1 VSRRI
6 AWFFFRVATP
16 RRHVA
21 RACTTK
27 QEEERHHVLLYCLPE
42 AIQHLVMRSA
52 KSELNVLSIPDTRV
66 ELFGLTSAKGTL
78 LNGKQGRTVGVANGT
93 EQTVTRIKIILD
105 EAEESNQYLHI
116 KPENLKVMSS
126 FPSSS
131 SASKPPQDNKDE
143 KNKGYRGICGLT
155 KKRDE
160 ELEDLELQGEAK
172 SEANWR
178 KRTGQTKDGTRAE
191 EERKKIM
198 KRYAKGIYPKNQQE
212 AQALHQ
218 LGVACATGNLSE
230 TKRLVLQERVNPNME
245 IMDGMFP
252 LLLAC
257 QGVNYHVGAIKC
269 ILWLV
274 QHGGANPWL
283 ISFRDATPNN
293 SLPGRTGVLRQTAM
307 FRAVVDGTLP
317 LVKMFVEVIGP
328 VSILWE
334 FRDDTDKNAL
344 HYAVEHGCLNV
355 VKYLVKI
362 LVQHGKLRE
371 VVANQTMNGL
381 NCIHV
386 GCSNGRTDA
395 LALFYRA
402 LKKKQQQRRN
412 QEGKKPTVDCLF
424 FQKDDGDIEP
434 LHYAI
439 MRGHQDT
446 VRKMLAWGVPRL
458 GLMGETEAMLAGMAR
473 VDPTSRYHNKKV
485 PAQNNINAAASKHSY
500 LEIASMLDRRSCDH
514 CNKSSKKAL
523 QVCSRCKIRR
533 YCSSKCQTESW
544 KVGGH
549 KKECKQIQAKR
560 KEAEKKGSKA
570 LKDFREMYQYESLL
584 KGLTQLRAA
593 GLLGQDKR

>member
-1 VSRRI
+1 M
-6 AWFFFRVATP
+6 T
-16 RRHVA
+16 
-21 RACTTK
+21 
-27 QEEERHHVLLYCLPE
+27 
-42 AIQHLVMRSA
+42 SA
-52 KSELNVLSIPDTRV
+52 KSELNLLSIPDTRV

-78 LNGKQGRTVGVANGT
+78 LNGKQGRTVGAAADGT

-116 KPENLKVMSS
+116 KPENLKLISS
-126 FPSSS
+126 SPSSS
-131 SASKPPQDNKDE
+131 SASTPHKDE
-143 KNKGYRGICGLT
+143 GKKGYRGIHGLT

-160 ELEDLELQGEAK
+160 ELEYMELQGEAK

-178 KRTGQTKDGTRAE
+178 RRTGQAKDGTRAE

-212 AQALHQ
+212 AQALYQ
-218 LGVACATGNLSE
+218 LGVACASGNLPE
-230 TKRLVLQERVNPNME
+230 TKRFVLQERVNPNME
-245 IMDGMFP
+245 IMDGLFP

-257 QGVNYHVGAIKC
+257 QGVNYHAGTSKC

-307 FRAVVDGTLP
+307 FRAVMDGTLP
-317 LVKMFVEVIGP
+317 LVKMFVEQIGP

-334 FRDDTDKNAL
+334 LRDDTDKNAL
-344 HYAVEHGCLNV
+344 QYAVEHGCLNV

-362 LVQHGKLRE
+362 LVKHGKLRE
-371 VVANQTMNGL
+371 VLANQNMNGL

-395 LALFYRA
+395 LALFHRA
-402 LKKKQQQRRN
+402 LKKKKQQSSN
-412 QEGKKPTVDCLF
+412 KEGKPTVDCLF

-434 LHYAI
+434 LRYAI

-458 GLMGETEAMLAGMAR
+458 DLIGETEAMLSGMAH
-473 VDPTSRYHNKKV
+473 VDPTSRHNNNKKV
-485 PAQNNINAAASKHSY
+485 PGHKNINAAASRQSY

-544 KVGGH
+544 KTGGH

-560 KEAEKKGSKA
+560 KEAERKGGNA
-570 LKDFREMYQYESLL
+570 LEDFRENYQYESLM
-584 KGLTQLRAA
+584 KGLTQCRQD
-593 GLLGQDKR
+593 GLLGTG